1 MEVLSDNSSESTN
14 SSKSPENEEN
24 KSNGSEKSNQIEKS
38 NKLGNIYQT
47 IRNIYKNIL
56 NKYPFIQYYIKLQFY
71 LLFCIGIYYLSR
83 RTSLLMS
90 PYLMNNE
97 YYRKIRGIHD
107 IATN

>member
-1 MEVLSDNSSESTN
+1 MEVLSNNSDESTN
-14 SSKSPENEEN
+14 SPKSSE
-24 KSNGSEKSNQIEKS
+24 GSEKSNQIKKS
-38 NKLGNIYQT
+38 NQLINIYQT
-47 IRNIYKNIL
+47 IRNIYKNII

>member
-1 MEVLSDNSSESTN
+1 MEVLSDNSESESN
-14 SSKSPENEEN
+14 NESESN
-24 KSNGSEKSNQIEKS
+24 KSKLLIKSNIF
-38 NKLGNIYQT
+38 
-47 IRNIYKNIL
+47 KNINL
-56 NKYPFIQYYIKLQFY
+56 IIIRIYNMILKYPFLYYFLKFQIY
-71 LLFCIGIYYLSR
+71 ILFCIGIYYLSR

>member
-1 MEVLSDNSSESTN
+1 MEVLSNNSPKSSE
-14 SSKSPENEEN
+14 
-24 KSNGSEKSNQIEKS
+24 GSEKSNQIKKS
-38 NKLGNIYQT
+38 NQLI
-47 IRNIYKNIL
+47 NIYKNII
-56 NKYPFIQYYIKLQFY
+56 NKYPFIQYYIKLPFY
-71 LLFCIGIYYLSR
+71 ILFCIGIYYFSR

>member
-24 KSNGSEKSNQIEKS
+24 KSSGSEKSNQIEKS
-38 NKLGNIYQT
+38 NQLVNIYQV
-47 IRNIYKNIL
+47 IRNII
-56 NKYPFIQYYIKLQFY
+56 NKYPFIQYYIKVPFY
-71 LLFCIGIYYLSR
+71 FLFCIGIYYLSR

-97 YYRKIRGIHD
+97 YYRKISGIHD

>member
-1 MEVLSDNSSESTN
+1 MEVLSNNSDESTN
-14 SSKSPENEEN
+14 SPKSSE
-24 KSNGSEKSNQIEKS
+24 GSEKSNQIKKS
-38 NKLGNIYQT
+38 NQLINIYQT